1 MQKEAKKLEVAL
13 TKLRSTMEA
22 ASAQRKAL
30 EQCVERARS
39 AGAGATLSAAEVA
52 QKKKLADQGKQLQ
65 KQIDVEQAAVDKADA
80 AIAALQEQVLA
91 AGGMK
96 LRAQKSKLETLA
108 ETLACVQQQQTKIRG
123 QSEIAEKAEAKLQ
136 ARVGVR
142 VRV

>member
-52 QKKKLADQGKQLQ
+52 QKKKLADQVNPNPNPNPNPNG
-65 KQIDVEQAAVDKADA
+65 
-80 AIAALQEQVLA
+80 
-91 AGGMK
+91 
-96 LRAQKSKLETLA
+96 RP
-108 ETLACVQQQQTKIRG
+108 G
-123 QSEIAEKAEAKLQ
+123 QP
-136 ARVGVR
+136 
-142 VRV
+142 